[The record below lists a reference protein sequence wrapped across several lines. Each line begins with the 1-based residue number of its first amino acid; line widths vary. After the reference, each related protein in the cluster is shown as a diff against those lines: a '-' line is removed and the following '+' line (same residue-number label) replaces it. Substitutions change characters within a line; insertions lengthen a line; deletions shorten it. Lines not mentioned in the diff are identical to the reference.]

1 MKVNF
6 FIVGAP
12 KSGTT
17 SLYNYLNQHPE
28 IVMSSQ
34 KEPDYFSDYKIQKQG
49 LYYTKNR
56 IDTIEKYI
64 KLFDTTKKKVIYGEA
79 SVSYLFYED
88 IAKNIKEY
96 NSDAKIIILLRNP
109 IDRAFSH
116 YLMDY
121 RLGFVKDTFENII
134 FKKTNHKDRDLFFQQ
149 YLSVGEYAKQIER
162 YLDVFAKKDI
172 LIIDYEDFSLD
183 LNITIK
189 RIFSFL
195 NVNDKFLPDLKVSH
209 NKFVVSKNILIRFL
223 YSYSRIRNLISF
235 ILPQFLLIYIRH
247 IFFQDWNKP
256 QISNKT
262 RTKLKDY
269 FADDIMSL
277 SNILDKDY
285 SRWIK

>member
-96 NSDAKIIILLRNP
+96 NSDAKIIFLLRNP